1 MDGAA
6 EPCELKTIDA
16 GGISL
21 RLAGERGDL
30 APLFLLIGGDGEEE
44 GVLREARALTETPF
58 RLASLPVENWNDALS
73 PWPAEPVFRGGEPFG
88 GRAEETLGVLVSRV
102 LPALREALEAPT
114 APCFLLGYSLAG
126 LFSLWSLYRTEAFAG
141 AVSASGSLW
150 FPGFAEYALG
160 RSFAGRPEKLCFS
173 LGDRE
178 KNTRNPLMAR
188 VQDDTEAVFR
198 RVRDLGI
205 PCTFR
210 LDPGGHFR
218 DPERRLGLG
227 IAWMLDGSPEE

>member
-6 EPCELKTIDA
+6 GPRELKTIDA

-21 RLAGERGDL
+21 RLAGERGDR

-44 GVLREARALTETPF
+44 GVLREAGALTDTPF
-58 RLASLPVENWNDALS
+58 RLASLPVENWNDDLS
-73 PWPAEPVFRGGEPFG
+73 PWPAEPVFRGGEAFG

-102 LPALREALEAPT
+102 LPALREALEAPA
-114 APCFLLGYSLAG
+114 APCYLLGYSLAG

-150 FPGFAEYALG
+150 FPGFAEYALEHP
-160 RSFAGRPEKLCFS
+160 FAGRPERVCFS

-178 KNTRNPLMAR
+178 KNTKNPLMAR
-188 VQDDTEAVFR
+188 VQDGTEAVFR
-198 RVRDLGI
+198 RVRTLGI
-205 PCTFR
+205 PCAFR

-218 DPERRLGLG
+218 DPERRLALG

>member
-1 MDGAA
+1 MEPSETVTAA
-6 EPCELKTIDA
+6 GRTLPVY
-16 GGISL
+16 GGK
-21 RLAGERGDL
+21 GDT
-30 APLFLLIGGDGEEE
+30 APLFLLIAEGEEAAS
-44 GVLREARALTETPF
+44 VWQAARALTSAPF
-58 RLASLPVENWNDALS
+58 RLAAFPAENWNDALS

-227 IAWMLDGSPEE
+227 IAWMLDGEPQE